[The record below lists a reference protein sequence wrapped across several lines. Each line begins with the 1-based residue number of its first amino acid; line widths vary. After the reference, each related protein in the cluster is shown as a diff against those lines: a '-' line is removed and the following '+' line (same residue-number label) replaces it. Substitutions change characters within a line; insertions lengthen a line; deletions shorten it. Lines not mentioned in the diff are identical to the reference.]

1 MPDFGALLQAAAS
14 PRPVARS
21 TRSSRS
27 SASSSFAHVRTSDA
41 DSGESLAGSIGSRGG
56 VTRLRLIR
64 TDEEAFVS
72 KCRHAIGNRG
82 QDQNQV
88 PTKLCLKSKVETRE
102 DCGTEHR
109 GELHVLEP
117 NSLYISAG
125 PNKLYSRPHL
135 ACSFL
140 QEDFIQNLLE
150 QSKEMSVW
158 NALFTD
164 ISNAVQDEGT
174 DHTLSADT
182 FERWQT
188 GLSKPLQTPARI
200 RTRAITSPSAGSVLT
215 EDADDEMGNMP
226 PTPEVPLNFILEESV
241 QQEWRD
247 GGLPESL
254 IAELQS
260 LHDAVEGAASASVA
274 LHRDFS
280 GIALLQGR
288 DIRHLDV
295 RLQSAENSL
304 GSPTPVPGVIAGN
317 LWAATA
323 VLGGN
328 LESVQGGDAAG
339 IDALSQDVQAFRTR
353 THDRVAQLETGLAD
367 VIALIGSYR
376 DNFDILEA
384 QIETLLVPDRTPEH
398 GTASSH
404 VSVAEEALGTRR
416 RPVAVEDRDVSSD
429 MQSQMDSLKAEM
441 TLVKRAVDKKK
452 GFIQSFPDILPGVN
466 TQQDVY
472 AWVTANF
479 GGGNGD
485 GDDSN
490 DSVFDDLAGEGV
502 GDPTYAGFSDIYSA
516 FAVFEDLNS
525 VSTKGET
532 LQELDRIHMA
542 GVKHPF
548 EAIIIYSLKKIV
560 PGIFGEG
567 LPSGTSSHLVSV
579 KDAIAWDSDFSDN
592 PDCKPGL
599 KQILEERLEE
609 VESQIKEVIASSYT
623 RKGLT
628 GPADLAKDMLTKTM
642 KFLKLILNEISRVNR
657 NLTSRSG
664 YSLMEA
670 WCLVTQTFR
679 GIFVYI
685 GKARTAIRSLSPKDP
700 PALNTAR
707 VLHVMLRTHDLMDEF
722 VQAEIKNHPIVSS
735 EYVKFLATHSGRREI
750 AEVRT
755 EVKNLSTMCSA
766 NQSML
771 AKLKKKD

>member
-1 MPDFGALLQAAAS
+1 MPDFGALLQAAAL

-56 VTRLRLIR
+56 ATRLRLIR

-226 PTPEVPLNFILEESV
+226 PT
-241 QQEWRD
+241 
-247 GGLPESL
+247 
-254 IAELQS
+254 
-260 LHDAVEGAASASVA
+260 
-274 LHRDFS
+274 
-280 GIALLQGR
+280 
-288 DIRHLDV
+288 
-295 RLQSAENSL
+295 
-304 GSPTPVPGVIAGN
+304 
-317 LWAATA
+317 
-323 VLGGN
+323 
-328 LESVQGGDAAG
+328 
-339 IDALSQDVQAFRTR
+339 
-353 THDRVAQLETGLAD
+353 
-367 VIALIGSYR
+367 
-376 DNFDILEA
+376 
-384 QIETLLVPDRTPEH
+384 
-398 GTASSH
+398 
-404 VSVAEEALGTRR
+404 
-416 RPVAVEDRDVSSD
+416 
-429 MQSQMDSLKAEM
+429 
-441 TLVKRAVDKKK
+441 
-452 GFIQSFPDILPGVN
+452 
-466 TQQDVY
+466 
-472 AWVTANF
+472 
-479 GGGNGD
+479 
-485 GDDSN
+485 
-490 DSVFDDLAGEGV
+490 
-502 GDPTYAGFSDIYSA
+502 
-516 FAVFEDLNS
+516 
-525 VSTKGET
+525 
-532 LQELDRIHMA
+532 
-542 GVKHPF
+542 
-548 EAIIIYSLKKIV
+548 
-560 PGIFGEG
+560 
-567 LPSGTSSHLVSV
+567 
-579 KDAIAWDSDFSDN
+579 
-592 PDCKPGL
+592 PGL